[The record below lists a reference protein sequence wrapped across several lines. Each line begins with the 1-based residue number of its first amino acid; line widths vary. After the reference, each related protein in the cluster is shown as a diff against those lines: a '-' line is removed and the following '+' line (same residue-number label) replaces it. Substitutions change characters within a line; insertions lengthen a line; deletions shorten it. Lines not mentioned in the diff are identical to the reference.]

1 MQHCRD
7 VEKLKQGFENA
18 VATLRVR
25 CSSVANTTLVFK
37 LRWYNVAGT
46 FLQRNSNDVVATL
59 SLQLWII
66 LIRID
71 TQTTLTQRFLNV
83 ENQLWQC
90 FKYVT
95 AATLVWL

>member
-7 VEKLKQGFENA
+7 VEKLKQRFENV